1 MAHFFNNMSTT
12 VRQCIKFVAATLIL
26 LYAIGIFRAHLQI
39 IVILIALF
47 MMLKSFV
54 NLGGMAK
61 AAHLL
66 GVKGKFAPK
75 KGGKDGED
83 DIF

>member
-1 MAHFFNNMSTT
+1 MPTT

-47 MMLKSFV
+47 MMLKSFAC
-54 NLGGMAK
+54 LGGVTK
-61 AAHLL
+61 VAHLL
-66 GVKGKFAPK
+66 GIKGNFSSK
-75 KGGKDGED
+75 KDGKDSED